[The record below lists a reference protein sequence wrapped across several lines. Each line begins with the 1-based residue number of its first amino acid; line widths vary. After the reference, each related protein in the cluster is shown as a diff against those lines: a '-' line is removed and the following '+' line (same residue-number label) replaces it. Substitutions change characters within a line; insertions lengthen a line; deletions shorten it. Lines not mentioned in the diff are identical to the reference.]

1 MEDFIEREYL
11 VCRRQLKESLQQN
24 QLEVTEMIARNS
36 KIKEIYESSQQFMAD
51 VLAEITAIL
60 ADMAHVAANGIE

>member
-1 MEDFIEREYL
+1 MEDLIESEYL
-11 VCRRQLKESLQQN
+11 ACRRKLKESLQYN

-51 VLAEITAIL
+51 VLA
-60 ADMAHVAANGIE
+60 

>member
-1 MEDFIEREYL
+1 VEDFIEREYL